1 MFEFEKPH
9 IEIVQSSE
17 DGSYGK
23 FVAGPFDRGYGTTLG
38 NSLRRVLLSSIP
50 GMAVSNIKINGVV
63 HEFSSIK
70 GVKEDVIEII
80 LNLKR
85 LAIKNNSGVYE
96 PSIAHLNASGECEV
110 TAGDIKFGNGLEVVN
125 KDLHIAT
132 LSSPKS
138 KLSIELT
145 ITSGRGYV
153 SAQRNKELSEQI
165 GVIPTDS
172 IYTPIER
179 VNFFVENTRVG
190 NITDYDKLIFE
201 IWTNGTLK
209 ASEALSDA
217 AKIISEHLESFM
229 FIEEIATQEPEVVSD
244 PSEMSI
250 ERFIKQPIEDME
262 LSVRS
267 YNCLKRAGINS
278 VEDLVNKTEEDMLK
292 VRNLGKKS
300 YEEVINKL
308 SEFGLSLKAVEEEEE

>member
-23 FVAGPFDRGYGTTLG
+23 FVAGPFERGYGTTLG

-50 GMAVSNIKINGVV
+50 GTAVSNIKINGVV

-85 LAIKNNSGVYE
+85 LAIKNNVGDYG
-96 PSIAHLNASGECEV
+96 PSTAYLNASGECEV
-110 TAGDIKFGNGLEVVN
+110 TAADIKFSNGLEVVN

-179 VNFFVENTRVG
+179 VNFSVENTRVG

-201 IWTNGTLK
+201 IWTNGTLR
-209 ASEALSDA
+209 ANEALSCA
-217 AKIISEHLESFM
+217 AKIISDHLESFM
-229 FIEEIATQEPEVVSD
+229 CIEDDVEDEPEVVLDVEESGMD
-244 PSEMSI
+244 K
-250 ERFIKQPIEDME
+250 FIKQPIEDLE

-267 YNCLKRAGINS
+267 YNCLKRSNINT

-308 SEFGLSLKAVEEEEE
+308 TELGLSLKVEEE